1 MWAIPL
7 SKSKWVP
14 ESPLK
19 GAHFTVNQSRPKAR
33 KGTLPAVP
41 YLNRNKTWFYRE
53 GEALDKRE
61 EVWIAVYHTAVGQQ
75 SRGRLEYF

>member
-1 MWAIPL
+1 MGAGKPIKKGRTSL
-7 SKSKWVP
+7 SISLVP
-14 ESPLK
+14 RQA
-19 GAHFTVNQSRPKAR
+19 G

-41 YLNRNKTWFYRE
+41 YLNRNKTCFYRE

-61 EVWIAVYHTAVGQQ
+61 DVWIAVYHTAVGQQ